1 MRKGHGG
8 KKGSNIV
15 DAVNSYFFL
24 VCVRQLAPDALDK
37 SRDAVHRVAVVRHD
51 AAHAPLHVHQP
62 PVAARE
68 QQMSA
73 LALAVVGE
81 GDLCLKHVRK
91 ALCTSRCEVCDNGDE
106 H

>member
-15 DAVNSYFFL
+15 DAVISSTGH
-24 VCVRQLAPDALDK
+24 QLAPDALDK
-37 SRDAVHRVAVVRHD
+37 SRDAVHSVAVVRHD
-51 AAHAPLHVHQP
+51 AAHAPLHMHQP

-68 QQMSA
+68 QEMSA

-81 GDLCLKHVRK
+81 GHLCLKRVRK
-91 ALCTSRCEVCDNGDE
+91 ALCTSRCEVCDSGDE